1 MPQDA
6 FTLKRVVSE
15 LKETLVGA
23 KITKIIQSDKDSV
36 LFYLYTQKGTFKL
49 ICSTNASNAR
59 VCFTKADYPA
69 PQVAPNFCMLLRK
82 YVAGAIITDFC
93 QIGFERVL
101 ALSLHC
107 ISDFTESDRVLYV
120 EIMGKYSNLILT
132 ENGVILGALKMT
144 ALEENYK
151 RVLFAGVPYALPAPQ
166 DKINPL
172 SDELPVLLS
181 SFLGGDLGEFLFLNV
196 SGLARPTAQM
206 IADGFSGGDLTEHVR
221 GFLFSG
227 ETEPCLLYRNGTPV
241 DFFAKRREG
250 AIPCRSLSEAQDVL
264 YTAKESAKAFEDQK
278 RKLSSAIRNHK
289 KKEEKKLA
297 LLVDR
302 LRECADSERNRCCGE
317 LLTANLYRI
326 KQGMSSCTVVNY
338 YEESCPELNIPLDE
352 TLSPSQNA
360 QRYFKKYNKQKRTVQ
375 AVTPQKEQ
383 TERELAYSES
393 VLSAIE
399 RAENPVDLAEIE
411 EELIDLGLIKFQGR
425 KRKEVI
431 TPFRVFEIEG
441 FRIVAGRNNKQNDRL
456 LKSARAGDLWL
467 HAQKYHSSHVIVFSE
482 GKTVPPS
489 VLLAAA
495 EICARYSDGNK
506 GGKVAIDYCDRRF
519 VKKPPKSP
527 LGFVLYTDYATIL
540 VEPSSHADCEKNG

>member
-15 LKETLVGA
+15 LRETLVGA
-23 KITKIIQSDKDSV
+23 KITKIVQSDKDSV

-59 VCFTKADYPA
+59 VCFTRAEYPA
-69 PQVAPNFCMLLRK
+69 PAVAPNFCMLLRK
-82 YVAGAIITDFC
+82 YVTGATVTAFE

-107 ISDFTESDRVLYV
+107 VSDFSESERVLYI

-132 ENGVILGALKMT
+132 ENNVILGALKMT

-151 RVLFAGVPYALPAPQ
+151 RVLFAGVPYTLPAPQ

-172 SDELPVLLS
+172 SDELPSLLS

-206 IADGFSGGDLTEHVR
+206 IAESYAGGDLAKHVR
-221 GFLFSG
+221 SFLFEG
-227 ETEPCLLYRNGTPV
+227 KTEPYLLYRNGKPA
-241 DFFAKRREG
+241 DFFARAVPG
-250 AIPCRSLSEAQDVL
+250 AIPCASLSEAQDVL
-264 YTAKESAKAFEDQK
+264 YTAKESAKAFEDKK
-278 RKLSSAIRNHK
+278 RKLSSTVRNHK

-297 LLVDR
+297 LLIDR
-302 LRECADSERNRCCGE
+302 LRECDDSDRNQKFGE
-317 LLTANLYRI
+317 LITANLYRI
-326 KQGMSSCTVVNY
+326 QKGMKECTVTDY
-338 YEESCPELNIPLDE
+338 YDERCPELKIPLDE

-360 QRYFKKYNKQKRTVQ
+360 QKYFKRYNKQKRTVQ

-383 TERELAYSES
+383 TERDLAYTES

-399 RAENPVDLAEIE
+399 RAESKIDLTEIE
-411 EELIDLGLIKFQGR
+411 EELIDLELLKFQGK
-425 KRKEVI
+425 KRKEVL
-431 TPFRVFEIEG
+431 TPFRTYEIEG
-441 FRIVAGRNNKQNDRL
+441 FRVLAGRNNKQNDRL
-456 LKSARAGDLWL
+456 LKLARAGDVWL
-467 HAQKYHSSHVIVFSE
+467 HTQKYHSSHVVILPE
-482 GKTVPPS
+482 GREIPPS

-506 GGKVAIDYCDRRF
+506 GGKVAVDYCDRRF

-527 LGFVLYTDYATIL
+527 LGFVVYTDYATLL
-540 VEPSSHADCEKNG
+540 VEPNPHADCEKNG